1 MGMLEAISARLGRD
15 SVRRQFDVAP
25 EPVADPGSFSARLA
39 VMTSERRLSLLLCLT
54 RRPGRVSDLAKLCG
68 FDAAIA
74 AEDLELL
81 GRHGLA
87 DRSPDGAWRV
97 CCPALSASVERLV
110 DLVLAPRPL
119 KKGTT

>member
-1 MGMLEAISARLGRD
+1 MLEAISALLGRD

-25 EPVADPGSFSARLA
+25 EPVADAASFSTRLA
-39 VMTSERRLSLLLCLT
+39 VIISERRLSLLLCVSH
-54 RRPGRVSDLAKLCG
+54 RPGRVSDLAKVCG

-81 GRHGLA
+81 ARHGLA
-87 DRSPDGAWRV
+87 DRSPDGAWRA

-110 DLVLAPRPL
+110 DLVLAHRPP
-119 KKGTT
+119 KEGTP